1 MTRLT
6 PHARQALE
14 TLVEEHSAY
23 VLAKATLEAELKK
36 QLNEQLAVIKRK
48 RDIALRLAAEAGVPR
63 TQLGKTIGTS
73 NYKTVQDI
81 LAETSEL
88 VTRSTSA
95 GWTIAKQ
102 DDGTYRV
109 VLQNFGFARVSGEA
123 VVSIDEAGEFEHVS
137 GDAFVVGQLY
147 QNDAVTDVLASI

>member
-36 QLNEQLAVIKRK
+36 QLSENLGAIKRK

-81 LAETSEL
+81 LAETEDISAK
-88 VTRSTSA
+88 SASA
-95 GWTIAKQ
+95 GWTVVKQ
-102 DDGTYRV
+102 DDGNYRIS
-109 VLQNFGFARVSGEA
+109 LSGFGFAKVSGEA
-123 VVSIDEAGEFEHVS
+123 TLTVIDGELEHVS
-137 GDAFVVGQLY
+137 GDSFVVGHLY
-147 QNDAVTDVLASI
+147 QNDVVREILASIG

>member
-23 VLAKATLEAELKK
+23 VLAKATLEAQVKN
-36 QLNEQLAVIKRK
+36 QLNAQLAVIKRK
-48 RDIALRLAAEAGVPR
+48 RDVALRLAAEAGVPR

-102 DDGTYRV
+102 EDDTYRI
-109 VLQNFGFARVSGEA
+109 VLHNFGFARVSGEA
-123 VVSIDEAGEFEHVS
+123 IVSVEEDGLEHVS

-147 QNDAVTDVLASI
+147 QNDAVADVLASI